1 MILFLLGMF
10 VGTIAG
16 FMISALLSG
25 AKREDE
31 MRYGLY
37 QHETPWK
44 IGSYSFSSFTNNS
57 KSLTI

>member
-1 MILFLLGMF
+1 MILFLLGVF
-10 VGTIAG
+10 VGTIVG

-37 QHETPWK
+37 QHETP
-44 IGSYSFSSFTNNS
+44 
-57 KSLTI
+57 

>member
-31 MRYGLY
+31 MRDDSY
-37 QHETPWK
+37 QHGAP
-44 IGSYSFSSFTNNS
+44 
-57 KSLTI
+57 